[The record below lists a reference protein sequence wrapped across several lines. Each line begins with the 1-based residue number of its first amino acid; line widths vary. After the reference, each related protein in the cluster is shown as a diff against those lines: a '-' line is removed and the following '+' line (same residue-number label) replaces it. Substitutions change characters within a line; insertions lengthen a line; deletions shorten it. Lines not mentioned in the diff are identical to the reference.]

1 VTHPTVFHVVPAPV
15 RGRGAGPL
23 HEPDDPYVEGVWL
36 PVVGPASYVAWH
48 HLARLA
54 NSSPHATITLDG
66 LAAATGLGTP
76 RGHQSPLHRTLRRLA
91 RFDLAHVDDARIR
104 VRTALPF
111 VTGRQLARLD
121 PGIQAIHRLHRDGTV
136 RNAS

>member
-1 VTHPTVFHVVPAPV
+1 MTTAIVFRVVPAPV
-15 RGRGAGPL
+15 RARGADRL
-23 HEPDDPYVEGVWL
+23 HDPDDLYVEDVWL
-36 PVVGPASYVAWH
+36 PVVGPASYVAWR

-54 NSSPHATITLDG
+54 CRSSGAIISLDA

-76 RGHQSPLHRTLRRLA
+76 RGHQSPLHRTMRRLA
-91 RFDLAHVDDARIR
+91 RFDLAHIEDDRIR

-121 PGIQAIHRLHRDGTV
+121 PGVQAVHRLHSDGGART
-136 RNAS
+136 AS